1 MGVESEEKRAA
12 RDASRCRT
20 KTKPLSTPR
29 SGKLDAAKTDWFS
42 CGAQG
47 RRGEAQPGLELTGDA
62 RGLSD
67 CAPILIL
74 LNTGSVALMPSIERG
89 TVFLFVVFIARRGQG
104 YTFVVMSVGFFLD
117 GETMDNADYINDRI
131 ETARQIVGEMP
142 VGELAKSMTGL
153 KPKGACWYCNQ
164 PLDNVRRFC
173 NKTCAEDYRTEEEA
187 FRDSAK

>member
-1 MGVESEEKRAA
+1 VESEEENVVAGRKRISTA
-12 RDASRCRT
+12 RA
-20 KTKPLSTPR
+20 KN
-29 SGKLDAAKTDWFS
+29 LDGARTDWFYL
-42 CGAQG
+42 
-47 RRGEAQPGLELTGDA
+47 RRAPQPGRVFKLTPKALALCG
-62 RGLSD
+62 

-74 LNTGSVALMPSIERG
+74 LNTGSVALMPSIKRG
-89 TVFLFVVFIARRGQG
+89 MVFLFVVFIARRGQG

-117 GETMDNADYINDRI
+117 GETMNNADQINNRA

-187 FRDSAK
+187 FRDSSK

>member
-1 MGVESEEKRAA
+1 VESEEENVVVGRKRISTA
-12 RDASRCRT
+12 RAKNWTGRERIG
-20 KTKPLSTPR
+20 STY
-29 SGKLDAAKTDWFS
+29 
-42 CGAQG
+42 GAP
-47 RRGEAQPGLELTGDA
+47 QPGRVFKLTPKALALCG
-62 RGLSD
+62 

-74 LNTGSVALMPSIERG
+74 LNTGSVALMPSIKRG
-89 TVFLFVVFIARRGQG
+89 MVFLFVVFIARRGQG

-117 GETMDNADYINDRI
+117 GETMNNADQINNRA

-187 FRDSAK
+187 FRDSSK

>member
-1 MGVESEEKRAA
+1 MGGIGRKERGVGRQADFDIAGAKIGCSENGLVLVAERAGTQA
-12 RDASRCRT
+12 GFQID
-20 KTKPLSTPR
+20 
-29 SGKLDAAKTDWFS
+29 
-42 CGAQG
+42 
-47 RRGEAQPGLELTGDA
+47 TGCSA
-62 RGLSD
+62 LCA

-74 LNTGSVALMPSIERG
+74 RNTGSVALMPSIERG
-89 TVFLFVVFIARRGQG
+89 MVFLFVVFIARCGQG
-104 YTFVVMSVGFFLD
+104 YTFVVMSVGSFLD
-117 GETMDNADYINDRI
+117 GETMNNADHINNRA

-187 FRDSAK
+187 FRDSSK